1 MGVFIT
7 DPVGSQNF
15 ALVPLYRLKL
25 FQRLI
30 MKILIANPGST
41 SYKCKLYN
49 VDDMSVLFQ
58 AVVERIGD
66 EQGIYSYSFDKK
78 ETIKEVLEI
87 PDYSSAV
94 DLTLKSLEQKYSI
107 KDIAAVGFK
116 TVHAKGVTGCVELT
130 DHVVQ
135 SMKAFQPLAPV
146 HTDVYLTA
154 ISVFK
159 KLLKATPLIGLF
171 ETHFHVNIPPEAY
184 QYGIPFKYYE
194 KHGIRK
200 YGFHGA
206 SHRFIGQRARELF
219 NADKVIS
226 CHLGGSSS
234 VCAIKDGWSVDTS
247 MGMSP
252 QSGLLNAKRVGD
264 LDPFGLLYLMEKEG
278 LSINEI
284 REILIS
290 QSGIFGISESIS
302 DFRDLEESMNAGNK
316 RSKIAFK
323 TFAYYVK
330 RYIGEYMAVLNSA
343 DCIVFTA
350 GAGQNSP
357 ALRGEILKD
366 MQNIGIELDQKL
378 NEANPK
384 EGLIS
389 TEKSAVKIAVIPT
402 NEEFIVAKEVEK
414 LLNN

>member
-1 MGVFIT
+1 
-7 DPVGSQNF
+7 
-15 ALVPLYRLKL
+15 
-25 FQRLI
+25 

-49 VDDMSVLFQ
+49 MQDMAVLFQ
-58 AVVERIGD
+58 ATVERIGD
-66 EQGIYSYSFDKK
+66 EQGIYSCSFDNK
-78 ETIKEVLEI
+78 ETIKEIKAI

-94 DLTLKSLEQKYSI
+94 DLTLKSLEKKYSV
-107 KDIAAVGFK
+107 KDIAAIGFK
-116 TVHAKGVTGCVELT
+116 TVQAKGVTGCVELT
-130 DHVVQ
+130 EDVVQ
-135 SMKAFQPLAPV
+135 AMKDFQSLAPV

-159 KLLKATPLIGLF
+159 NLLTNIPLIGLF
-171 ETHFHVNIPPEAY
+171 ETHFHDKIPAEAY
-184 QYGIPFKYYE
+184 HYGIPYKYYE
-194 KHGIRK
+194 KHKIRK

-206 SHRFIGQRARELF
+206 SHRYIGQRAKELF
-219 NADKVIS
+219 GANKVIS

-264 LDPFGLLYLMEKEG
+264 LDPFGLLYLMEKEE

-290 QSGIFGISESIS
+290 QSGIFGLSESIS
-302 DFRDLEESMNAGNK
+302 DFRDLEESMNAGNE

-343 DCIVFTA
+343 DCIAFTA

-357 ALRGEILKD
+357 ALRREILKD
-366 MQNIGIELDQKL
+366 MQNIGIEMDQKL
-378 NEANPK
+378 NEENPL

-389 TEKSAVKIAVIPT
+389 TRDSVIKIAVIPT
-402 NEEFIVAKEVEK
+402 NEEYIVAKEIEK
-414 LLNN
+414 LLKG